1 MTVVH
6 LVRHAPHGRVS
17 THLCGRMPGV
27 SLDEAG
33 RQAAT
38 ALAERLAEGPVGAVL
53 SSPVERAR
61 ETAEII
67 ARRLGQEVR
76 IEPELVEIDF
86 GAWTGRSFAELN
98 DDPDW
103 QAWNA
108 RRGSARP
115 PSGESMAEAQVRIA
129 GLLNR
134 LGEGR
139 EGDHLVLVSHGDVI
153 RAGLAAVL
161 GLPLDHVLRVDID
174 PVSVSTVV
182 LWPGGGRVAS
192 LNGRAAA

>member
-6 LVRHAPHGRVS
+6 LVRHAPHGRVN

-27 SLDEAG
+27 ALDEAG
-33 RQAAT
+33 RQAAA
-38 ALAERLAEGPVGAVL
+38 ALAERLAETPVEAVL

-61 ETAEII
+61 ETAEIL
-67 ARRLGQEVR
+67 AGRLGHRVR
-76 IEPELVEIDF
+76 VEPDLVEIDF
-86 GAWTGRSFAELN
+86 GAWTGRGFAELD

-103 QAWNA
+103 RAWNA

-115 PSGESMAEAQVRIA
+115 PGGESMGEAQARIA
-129 GLLNR
+129 GLLER
-134 LGEGR
+134 LAGGR
-139 EGDHLVLVSHGDVI
+139 EGDGLVLVSHGDVI
-153 RAGLAAVL
+153 RAGLAAIL
-161 GLPLDHVLRVDID
+161 GLPLDHVLRFDIA
-174 PVSVSTVV
+174 PASVSTLV